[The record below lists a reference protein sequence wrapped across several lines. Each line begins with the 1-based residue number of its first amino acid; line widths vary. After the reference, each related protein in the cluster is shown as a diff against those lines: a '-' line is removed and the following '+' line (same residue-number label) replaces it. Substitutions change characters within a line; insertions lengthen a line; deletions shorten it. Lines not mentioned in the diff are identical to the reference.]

1 MSEPSV
7 HDLVDPDLTGIHPV
21 SQDGSY
27 PAVAFDVDKLDGLC
41 HECHEKRHGKMGT
54 YAKPAPK
61 SRRGVWFDES
71 GMPHMEEDA

>member
-27 PAVAFDVDKLDGLC
+27 PAVIEVPGP
-41 HECHEKRHGKMGT
+41 EWVVE
-54 YAKPAPK
+54 YVPVQV
-61 SRRGVWFDES
+61 SRREKGWTRQETRRS
-71 GMPHMEEDA
+71 